1 VKRLA
6 PIHLTQGP
14 AIIVGPALIDAGDD
28 PGIIIENAGDVTIKD
43 IIIRGNGRTHNQNG
57 GIRIENS
64 TDRTLSNVFIDNVEV
79 SGFKEDGILVY
90 ANAQHGYSNIKI
102 ANCRSH
108 DNGRSGIT
116 VRAEAYPATP
126 HSDVSIT
133 NCVAY
138 QNTGI
143 PGLPVHTGSGIV
155 MSGFRR
161 GLIQFCEAYQNGA
174 LCDATESGG
183 PVGIWAYNCD
193 EGIIQYNI
201 SHHNHSNNHADGGGF
216 DLDGGSTNSVL
227 RYNLSYYNDG
237 YGFQLW
243 DFFWG
248 ETTFNRICKNIS
260 WYDCQKYDFGA
271 FSVFGKVMSS
281 SIYSNFARIKEGASG
296 IKLQQWTGAELI
308 FADNIYLADGIAQH
322 FVITDT
328 TARPM
333 VMRDSFIVSK
343 V

>member
-1 VKRLA
+1 VRTLA
-6 PIHLTQGP
+6 PIHLTEGP
-14 AIIVGPALIDAGDD
+14 AVIVGPALIEAGDE
-28 PGIIIENAGDVTIKD
+28 PGILIENAGDITIKD
-43 IIIRGNGRTHNQNG
+43 VIIRGNGRTTSQNG

-64 TDRTLSNVFIDNVEV
+64 TDRTLGNVSIDDVEV
-79 SGFKEDGILVY
+79 SGFREDGILVY
-90 ANAQHGYSNIKI
+90 AKAQHGYSNIKI

-155 MSGFRR
+155 ISGFRR

-193 EGIIQYNI
+193 EGVIQYNI

-216 DLDGGSTNSVL
+216 DLDGGTTNSVL
-227 RYNLSYYNDG
+227 TAMGFSYG
-237 YGFQLW
+237 
-243 DFFWG
+243 
-248 ETTFNRICKNIS
+248 IS
-260 WYDCQKYDFGA
+260 FGA
-271 FSVFGKVMSS
+271 RRL
-281 SIYSNFARIKEGASG
+281 SIAYARTSPGMIAKNMTLA
-296 IKLQQWTGAELI
+296 LFL
-308 FADNIYLADGIAQH
+308 YLA
-322 FVITDT
+322 
-328 TARPM
+328 
-333 VMRDSFIVSK
+333 K
-343 V
+343 

>member
-28 PGIIIENAGDVTIKD
+28 PGIIIENAEDVTIKD
-43 IIIRGNGRTHNQNG
+43 IIICGNGRTHNQNG
-57 GIRIENS
+57 GIRIVNS

-90 ANAQHGYSNIKI
+90 AKAQHGYSNIKI

-133 NCVAY
+133 NYAY

-183 PVGIWAYNCD
+183 PVGIWTYNCD
-193 EGIIQYNI
+193 EGLIQYNI

-227 RYNLSYYNDG
+227 RCNLSYYNDG

-243 DFFWG
+243 DLFLG
-248 ETTFNRICKNIS
+248 ETTFNRIYKNIS

-271 FSVFGKVMSS
+271 FSVFGNVMSS
-281 SIYSNFARIKEGASG
+281 SIYLNFARIKEDG
-296 IKLQQWTGAELI
+296 IGTKLQQWTGAELS

-343 V
+343 I